1 MLVGVRPGVGEVCGT
16 SGRIEVRERVK
27 NVGEP
32 AGGQGLRVVVAA
44 VDSLERKGRSSI
56 SWWRDGVGLGGCNMW
71 EVRDCVPN

>member
-1 MLVGVRPGVGEVCGT
+1 MLVGVGPRVGEVCGA

-44 VDSLERKGRSSI
+44 VDSLDRKADRASA
-56 SWWRDGVGLGGCNMW
+56 GGEMVSGWMGARCGK
-71 EVRDCVPN
+71 